1 MTKRRKKNKFIPLI
15 VLSVLIVV
23 LAAAY
28 TALSKSNDRREAEE
42 AALLASEN
50 AAEMIAEYDAT
61 TMTELT
67 YQRDGEDPVE
77 LYVSNGLWHLKA
89 DDTFPVNQTTVGSMA
104 SAISSIAVQ
113 NHVTEGDP
121 ADYGLA
127 EPAYRVEVTYQDGTS
142 HQYRIGSYNAF
153 GGGMYY
159 FMMDGAMYTITSGL
173 TSYFDYTQDDL
184 LQLETMPTD
193 IEQDYINA
201 ITVTVDGA
209 EKVIDDTNG
218 IASLFDLFGDIRLTD
233 CADYYADETERAETY
248 GLDGSDKMVISYKRA
263 VTTTAEDGTQS
274 TNRLDTSY
282 TFVFGNDAGHDEAYY
297 GAPGKSSMVYLIGAE
312 TVEAI
317 RAYMAYVPAET
328 EETP

>member
-1 MTKRRKKNKFIPLI
+1 MAKRKKKNKYLPLL

-23 LAAAY
+23 LAVAY
-28 TALSKSNDRREAEE
+28 TALSKSNDRKEAEQ
-42 AALLASEN
+42 AALDAASE
-50 AAEMIAEYDAT
+50 ALDMVAEYDAS

-77 LYVSNGLWHLKA
+77 LYVSNGLWHLKS

-121 ADYGLA
+121 ADYGLT
-127 EPAYRVEVTYQDGTS
+127 EPAYRVEVTYEDGTS
-142 HQYRIGSYNAF
+142 HQYRIGDYNSF

-159 FMMDGAMYTITSGL
+159 FMMDGTMYTISAGL
-173 TSYFDYTQDDL
+173 TNYFDYTLDDL
-184 LQLETMPTD
+184 LQLESMPTD
-193 IEQDYINA
+193 IEQDYINS
-201 ITVTVDGA
+201 ITVTVDGVD
-209 EKVIDDTNG
+209 KVIDDANG
-218 IASLFDLFGDIRLTD
+218 IASLFDIFGDIRLTN

-248 GLDGSDKMVISYKRA
+248 GLDESDKMVISYKRA
-263 VTTTAEDGTQS
+263 VTTQDENGNQT

-282 TFVFGNDAGHDEAYY
+282 TFVFGYDAGHDEAFY
-297 GAPGKSSMVYLIGAE
+297 GAPGKSTMVYLIDTE
-312 TVEAI
+312 TVMKI
-317 RAYMAYVPAET
+317 QAYMDYAPSET